1 MRILECETD
10 CLQPTGRRPD
20 RRGHFSQTLDLKE
33 KAEQQVVEITGYR
46 ENLYIRGNYKNI
58 YKPRAKSPLRR
69 AGQHIG

>member
-1 MRILECETD
+1 MRQIVSSPQGEDLTV
-10 CLQPTGRRPD
+10 
-20 RRGHFSQTLDLKE
+20 SQTLDLKE